1 MARPSV
7 TAERREE
14 ILAAFARCV
23 ARDGVEGA
31 SLQQVAD
38 AAGLARALLRHHI
51 GNREDMILAL
61 AERFCRQSMAEMDA
75 LVELLPKKKRLEKLI
90 AVLFTTTY
98 ASSSQELQVAAAL
111 INAAASRPALKK
123 MLRHWYDGFEDVIA
137 LELQTAYPAAKRAAV
152 AEVATA
158 IVGMAFSV
166 DSLTPLGKVDDL
178 FQRSQ
183 RAALR
188 LAATLGN

>member
-31 SLQQVAD
+31 SLQQVAEE
-38 AAGLARALLRHHI
+38 AGLARALLRHHV

-61 AERFCRQSMAEMDA
+61 AERFCRDSLAEMAALIALLPNKNRLAKLIDA
-75 LVELLPKKKRLEKLI
+75 L
-90 AVLFTTTY
+90 FTADY
-98 ASSSQELQVAAAL
+98 ASSAQELQIGDAL
-111 INAAASRPALKK
+111 ITAAGNRPALRKL
-123 MLRHWYDGFEDVIA
+123 LRGWYDAFEEIIA
-137 LELQTAYPAAKRAAV
+137 GELRQAYPKAMKAART
-152 AEVATA
+152 EVATA
-158 IVGMAFSV
+158 IVAMAFCA
-166 DSLTPLGKVDDL
+166 DSLTPLGDVRDI
-178 FQRSQ
+178 FARAR

-188 LAATLGN
+188 LAATLGE

>member
-14 ILAAFARCV
+14 ILDAFAHCV

-38 AAGLARALLRHHI
+38 AAGLARALLRHHL

-61 AERFCRQSMAEMDA
+61 AERFCRQSLEEMDELIA
-75 LVELLPKKKRLEKLI
+75 LLPKKKRLEKLI
-90 AVLFTTTY
+90 AVLFTAAY
-98 ASSSQELQVAAAL
+98 ASSNQELQVAGAL
-111 INAAASRPALKK
+111 VNAAASRPILKK
-123 MLRHWYDGFEDVIA
+123 MLRRWYDGFEDLVA
-137 LELQTAYPAAKRAAV
+137 EELRTAYPAAKPAAV

-166 DSLTPLGKVDDL
+166 DSLTPLGKVDDI
-178 FQRSQ
+178 FRRSG

-188 LAATLGN
+188 VAATLEN

>member
-14 ILAAFARCV
+14 ILDAFAHCV

-61 AERFCRQSMAEMDA
+61 AERYCRQSLEEMDA
-75 LVELLPKKKRLEKLI
+75 LIVLLPKKKRLEKLI
-90 AVLFTTTY
+90 AALFTTTY
-98 ASSSQELQVAAAL
+98 ASSNQELQVAAAL

-123 MLRHWYDGFEDVIA
+123 MLRRWYDGFEEIVA
-137 LELQTAYPAAKRAAV
+137 LELQGTYPAARRAAV

-178 FQRSQ
+178 FQRSR

-188 LAATLGN
+188 LAATLEG